1 MGEAKPPLKFEKRSP
16 EMASF
21 IMAAEPL
28 VAPMA
33 ATVVLQSID
42 MGSSACGLQLE
53 LTCDA

>member
-1 MGEAKPPLKFEKRSP
+1 
-16 EMASF
+16 MASF

-28 VAPMA
+28 VAPME